1 MMAKPTPGKWIA
13 VGSWIEHE
21 SDDVADIA
29 TFDPR
34 DLGQKFPRSQ
44 EEINANA
51 TLCAAAP
58 QMYRALIRVLPIIE
72 SLHINCGA
80 LGPTGH
86 RLDIA
91 ESMILSALTK
101 AEGA

>member
-1 MMAKPTPGKWIA
+1 MRPTKGAWRA

-21 SDDVADIA
+21 SNEVADIA

-34 DLGQKFPRSQ
+34 DMGQSLPRSQ

-51 TLCAAAP
+51 RLCAAAP
-58 QMYRALIRVLPIIE
+58 QMYRALVRILPIIE
-72 SLHINCGA
+72 SLHANCGA

-101 AEGA
+101 AEGG